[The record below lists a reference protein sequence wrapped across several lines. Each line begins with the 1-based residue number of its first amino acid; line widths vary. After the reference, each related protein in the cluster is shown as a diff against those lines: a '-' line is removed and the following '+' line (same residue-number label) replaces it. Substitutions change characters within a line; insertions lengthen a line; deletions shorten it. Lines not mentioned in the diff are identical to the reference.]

1 MRIGWGFDA
10 HRIGPDGPMMIGGV
24 VVAQDRGLVG
34 TSDADVL
41 LHAVADA
48 ILGAAALG
56 DLGTHFPSSDER
68 WANADSGE
76 LLAHVVEKA
85 RGSGLLVDSV
95 DATVIAEKVRIGPHR
110 ESMRTRLAELL
121 DVLVDRVSVKATSTD
136 GMGYIGNDEGIAA
149 VAVVVLN

>member
-24 VVAQDRGLVG
+24 VVAEDRGLVG

-56 DLGTHFPSSDER
+56 DLGTHFPSSDEK

-76 LLAHVVEKA
+76 LLAHVVELA

-110 ESMRTRLAELL
+110 ESIRTRLAELL

>member
-24 VVAQDRGLVG
+24 VVAEDRGLVG

-76 LLAHVVEKA
+76 LLAHVVDLA

-110 ESMRTRLAELL
+110 ESIRTRLAGLL